1 MWKII
6 LLGQCIIVA
15 LLCVMIGYKEGIG
28 GLFQSLYVLVGSSVS
43 ILASYGYAYQKAIF
57 KSEAWKVVSILQILF
72 AIPILYMVNVWSWAF
87 TEMDSLN
94 SWIFILAFDVIFIS
108 FIASTFVYAFRSKHL
123 W

>member
-15 LLCVMIGYKEGIG
+15 LCCVVIGYKESIG
-28 GLFQSLYVLVGSSVS
+28 GLFQSLYVLVGGSVS
-43 ILASYGYAYQKAIF
+43 ILASYGYVYQKPIF
-57 KSEAWKVVSILQILF
+57 KSEAWKVLSIFQILF

-94 SWIFILAFDVIFIS
+94 SWVFILAFDVIFIS
-108 FIASTFVYAFRSKHL
+108 FIASTFVYGFRSKHL